1 MKVSSPITIGY
12 NQVFDENQIYTVP
25 DFGMSEAINVN
36 IPDLSNFSQYVT
48 YSSGPTFTGEINLE
62 LYLNVK
68 VTKEEI
74 LTALKEYYPE
84 KFI

>member
-1 MKVSSPITIGY
+1 MKVSSPINIGY

-25 DFGMSEAINVN
+25 GFGMSEAINVSV
-36 IPDLSNFSQYVT
+36 PASAKFSHAI
-48 YSSGPTFTGEINLE
+48 YSSGPTLTAEINFEPFLH
-62 LYLNVK
+62 VK